1 MRFLIVGSNGFIG
14 SELMKCLDSLGIE
27 KVGCSL
33 ADFPSN
39 SQMSRSIDE
48 FYSHFVSNGISHAII
63 TSSVTDYLE
72 CEKNLHAVHINTV
85 LVPKLVINLLL
96 KGIKVN
102 YISSNTVF
110 GGNYLWPSEKHIKN
124 PKIAYA
130 VQKSTAEDKLLST
143 AKNLNMLNLLSI
155 TRLTKVVSREIAPFK
170 FWLENMASQTINEPF
185 RDLIFAPITK
195 KFAAENL
202 IRISIKDKSGVFH
215 LSGKKNISYYGFCKL
230 LYDEMGISKNLI
242 NPIDSIAM
250 DIERFYF
257 PKWSGLGMKVTNS
270 LVGISPQPT
279 QDVVRYLSAE

>member
-27 KVGCSL
+27 KIGSSL

-39 SQMSRSIDE
+39 SQISGSSDVFDSYFI
-48 FYSHFVSNGISHAII
+48 SNDISHAII

-72 CEKNLHAVHINTV
+72 CENNLHAVHINTM
-85 LVPKLVINLLL
+85 LVPEIVVNLLL

-102 YISSNTVF
+102 YVSSNTVF
-110 GGNYLWPSEKHIKN
+110 GGNYLWPSEKHKKN

-130 VQKSTAEDKLLST
+130 EQKSTAEDKLLST
-143 AKNLNMLNLLSI
+143 AKSLNLLDLLSI

-170 FWLENMASQTINEPF
+170 FWLENIASQKINEPF
-185 RDLIFAPITK
+185 KDLIFAPITK

-202 IRISIKDKSGVFH
+202 IRISIEDKSGIFH
-215 LSGKKNISYYGFCKL
+215 LSGEKNISYYGFCKL
-230 LYDEMGISKNLI
+230 LYDELGISKNLI
-242 NPIDSIAM
+242 NPIDSISM
-250 DIERFYF
+250 NIERFYF
-257 PKWSGLGMKVTNS
+257 PKWSGLGMKVTSS

-279 QDVVRYLSAE
+279 QDVVRYLCAE